1 MASFPS
7 ATINVRP
14 FEVRV
19 SNEAIDEFKQLLRLS
34 KLGPATVEN
43 TTKAT
48 PAFGVSRDWVA
59 QTREHWLKT
68 YNWYTPT
75 NTTFHTSL
83 HVANQPDLTRETLG
97 AKSKPA

>member
-14 FEVRV
+14 FGVHV
-19 SNEAIDEFKQLLRLS
+19 SDEGIDDFKQLLRLS

-43 TTKAT
+43 TTKASA
-48 PAFGVSRDWVA
+48 AFGVSRDWVA

-68 YNWYTPT
+68 YDWYTPT
-75 NTTFHTSL
+75 TPPSTHPYSSQTKQL
-83 HVANQPDLTRETLG
+83 
-97 AKSKPA
+97 